1 MFSALVTK
9 AEPYSDIVFHCA
21 LSQQRGPSAALK
33 FMRSGRPGQLDG
45 KKVWVLRGGF
55 VKWQEL
61 YGEDDSVTDAYQK
74 DIWKYGY

>member
-1 MFSALVTK
+1 
-9 AEPYSDIVFHCA
+9 
-21 LSQQRGPSAALK
+21 
-33 FMRSGRPGQLDG
+33 MRSGRPGQLDG